1 MAPDLVEGEAN
12 ARYQAA
18 AALALRVLAVEE
30 ATARE
35 TEGVVVATV
44 VDTVTEAV
52 KVQGGAVRVA
62 AAAAAPGWEVA
73 AAARAEEQV
82 TDFLAAVAGEGMA
95 QGPPGKVEGVVK
107 VEGIGEDAAAV
118 VTEAVSQE
126 MEAAT
131 AVENKSLGHL
141 QEVWLSQ
148 RQEPL
153 QMRS

>member
-1 MAPDLVEGEAN
+1 
-12 ARYQAA
+12 
-18 AALALRVLAVEE
+18 
-30 ATARE
+30 
-35 TEGVVVATV
+35 
-44 VDTVTEAV
+44 
-52 KVQGGAVRVA
+52 
-62 AAAAAPGWEVA
+62 
-73 AAARAEEQV
+73 
-82 TDFLAAVAGEGMA
+82 MA